1 MLLPI
6 FTLDIHEIFD
16 HFAAAFIYRTVSKKC
31 DLSAFLLV
39 CMEMCLL
46 GSLASCGV
54 MSKRSFF
61 LQSQSQ
67 LLRGVETPLG
77 APLTSHP
84 ACVDVKSSVC
94 TSQEVRECNKPTI

>member
-6 FTLDIHEIFD
+6 FTLDIHKIFD
-16 HFAAAFIYRTVSKKC
+16 HFAAVSIYQTVSKKF

-39 CMEMCLL
+39 CMEMRLL
-46 GSLASCGV
+46 GLLASSGV
-54 MSKRSFF
+54 MGKRSFF

-77 APLTSHP
+77 AP
-84 ACVDVKSSVC
+84 
-94 TSQEVRECNKPTI
+94 

>member
-16 HFAAAFIYRTVSKKC
+16 HFAAVSIYRTVGKKF

-39 CMEMCLL
+39 CMEMRLL
-46 GSLASCGV
+46 GLLASRGV
-54 MSKRSFF
+54 MGKRSFF

-67 LLRGVETPLG
+67 LLRGGRDAAGG
-77 APLTSHP
+77 ALNLMPGP
-84 ACVDVKSSVC
+84 C
-94 TSQEVRECNKPTI
+94 